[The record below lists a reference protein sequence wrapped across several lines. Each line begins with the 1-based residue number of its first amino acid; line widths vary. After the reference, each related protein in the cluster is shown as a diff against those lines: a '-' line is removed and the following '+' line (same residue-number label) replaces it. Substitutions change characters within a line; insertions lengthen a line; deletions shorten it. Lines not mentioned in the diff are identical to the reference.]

1 MFCSSESESENHPHE
16 YSSHDTVIL
25 SSEAELADEQDP
37 QLANPSVLH
46 MDNGEDSS
54 VHFR

>member
-1 MFCSSESESENHPHE
+1 MFCSSESESENHSHE
-16 YSSHDTVIL
+16 YGSHDTVIL

-37 QLANPSVLH
+37 QLANPSALY

-54 VHFR
+54 AHFR